1 MAKLE
6 VHKWRYCIDIV
17 LIPQLKRLFECRC
30 IVGQAGTGSGLLRGK
45 RSLLHTP

>member
-17 LIPQLKRLFECRC
+17 LIPQSSRLLSVDAEL
-30 IVGQAGTGSGLLRGK
+30 VKQGLVLVC
-45 RSLLHTP
+45 